1 LDLYAVPFSEVIL
14 NIVVFDIETQNL
26 FEDVGG
32 RSNIGALKVSCAV
45 TWSSVRNDFTVYW
58 EKDIPALVTELKSA
72 GRVVG
77 FNVKSFD
84 YEVLRPYAPDERLQ
98 FLPTLDIM
106 DDLFHTLSF
115 RVSLDAVARATLGD
129 TKSAS
134 GTQAVEWWRSGELG
148 KLAEYCKVDVDVT
161 RRIYEF
167 GCENGFIQ
175 YYTRL
180 GSKQKVKVNWKC

>member
-1 LDLYAVPFSEVIL
+1 M
-14 NIVVFDIETQNL
+14 NIVFFDLETQNL

-32 RSNIGALKVSCAV
+32 RNNIAALKVSCAV
-45 TWSSVRNDFTVYW
+45 TWSSVRNDYAVYW
-58 EKDIPALVTELKSA
+58 EKDVPALVAELKSA

-77 FNVKSFD
+77 FNLKGFD
-84 YEVLRPYAPDERLQ
+84 YEVLRPYVPDERLQ
-98 FLPTLDIM
+98 FLPTLDIL
-106 DDLFHTLSF
+106 DDLFRSLSF
-115 RVSLDAVARATLGD
+115 RVSLDSVARATLGD

-134 GTQAVEWWRSGELG
+134 GIQAVVWWREG
-148 KLAEYCKVDVDVT
+148 KLDPLVEYCKADVNIT

-167 GCENGFIQ
+167 GCANGFVQ

>member
-1 LDLYAVPFSEVIL
+1 MK
-14 NIVVFDIETQNL
+14 IVVFDIETQNL

-45 TWSSVRNDFTVYW
+45 TWSSVRNDYAVYW
-58 EKDIPALVTELKSA
+58 EKDVPALVTELKSA

-77 FNVKSFD
+77 FNVKRFD
-84 YEVLRPYAPDERLQ
+84 YEVLRPYAPNERLQ
-98 FLPTLDIM
+98 SLPTLDIM
-106 DDLFHTLSF
+106 DDLFRTLSF

-134 GTQAVEWWRSGELG
+134 GTQAVEWWRSGELN
-148 KLAEYCKVDVDVT
+148 KLAEYCTVDVDVT

-167 GCENGFIQ
+167 GCENGFVQ
-175 YYTRL
+175 YFTRL

>member
-1 LDLYAVPFSEVIL
+1 MTM

-26 FEDVGG
+26 FDDVGG

-45 TWSSVRNDFTVYW
+45 TWSSLRGGFTVYW
-58 EKDIPALVTELKSA
+58 EKDVPALVAELKSA

-77 FNVKSFD
+77 FNIKGFD
-84 YEVLRPYAPDERLQ
+84 YEVLRPYVPAERLQ

-106 DDLFHTLSF
+106 DDLFHALSF
-115 RVSLDAVARATLGD
+115 RLSLDSIARATLGD
-129 TKSAS
+129 TKTAS
-134 GTQAVEWWRSGELG
+134 GLQAVEWWRARELD
-148 KLAEYCKVDVDVT
+148 KLAEYCRIDVDVT

-167 GCENGFIQ
+167 GCANGYVQ
-175 YYTRL
+175 YFTRL

>member
-1 LDLYAVPFSEVIL
+1 M
-14 NIVVFDIETQNL
+14 NIVVFDLETQNL

-32 RSNIGALKVSCAV
+32 RTNIGALKVSCGV
-45 TWSSVRNDFTVYW
+45 TWSSARNDFTLYW
-58 EKDIPALVTELKSA
+58 EKDVPELIAELKSA

-98 FLPTLDIM
+98 FLPTLDIL
-106 DDLFHTLSF
+106 DDLFRQLSF
-115 RVSLDAVARATLGD
+115 RVSLDSVARATLGE

-134 GTQAVEWWRSGELG
+134 GLQAVAWWRAGELE

-167 GCENGFIQ
+167 GCENGYVQ
-175 YYTRL
+175 YLTRL
-180 GSKQKVKVNWKC
+180 GSRQKVQVKWKC